1 MRKGIKKRPTKA
13 TLATDNIFAD
23 LNLPNP
29 DEWLAKAELARRI
42 SDLIDQ
48 RGLSQRQA
56 AALLGVKQ
64 PQVSAVMRGLLEG
77 FTTDRL
83 FRFLNKLGQE
93 IRIVVHPAENKKK
106 RGSISVEAA

>member
-1 MRKGIKKRPTKA
+1 MRAGKHVRPAKA
-13 TLATDNIFAD
+13 TPSSGNIFAGLD
-23 LNLPNP
+23 LPNP
-29 DEWLAKAELARRI
+29 EQWLAKAELARRI
-42 SDLIDQ
+42 SDLIQQ

-64 PQVSAVMRGLLEG
+64 LQVSAVMRGLLEG

-93 IRIVVHPAENKKK
+93 IRIVVQPAAKRKQ
-106 RGSISVEAA
+106 RGSIKVEAA

>member
-1 MRKGIKKRPTKA
+1 MRASRRKSPIRVTPGSG
-13 TLATDNIFAD
+13 NVFAD

-83 FRFLNKLGQE
+83 FRFLNRLGQE
-93 IRIVVHPAENKKK
+93 VKIVVHPAAKRKK

>member
-1 MRKGIKKRPTKA
+1 MRASRKKTPISVTA
-13 TLATDNIFAD
+13 SSGNVFAD

-93 IRIVVHPAENKKK
+93 IKIVVHPAAKRKK

>member
-1 MRKGIKKRPTKA
+1 MRERGKKPPIKA
-13 TLATDNIFAD
+13 TPSSGNVFAD

-93 IRIVVHPAENKKK
+93 IKIVVHPAAKKKK

>member
-1 MRKGIKKRPTKA
+1 MRAGRKKSPNRVTPGSG
-13 TLATDNIFAD
+13 NVFAD

-93 IRIVVHPAENKKK
+93 IKIVMHPVGKRKK

>member
-1 MRKGIKKRPTKA
+1 MREGRKKPPIKA
-13 TLATDNIFAD
+13 TPGSGNIFAD

-48 RGLSQRQA
+48 RGLTQRQA

-93 IRIVVHPAENKKK
+93 IIIVVHPTAKRKK

>member
-1 MRKGIKKRPTKA
+1 MRADKHRRPAKA
-13 TLATDNIFAD
+13 TPSSGNIFAD

-29 DEWLAKAELARRI
+29 EEWLAKAELARRI
-42 SDLIDQ
+42 SDLIQQ

-83 FRFLNKLGQE
+83 FRFLNRLGQE
-93 IRIVVHPAENKKK
+93 IRIVVQPTAKRKQ
-106 RGSISVEAA
+106 RGSIKVEAA

>member
-1 MRKGIKKRPTKA
+1 MRERKRKSRIRVTVGSA
-13 TLATDNIFAD
+13 NIFAD
-23 LNLPNP
+23 VNLPNP

-42 SDLIDQ
+42 SDLIGE

-93 IRIVVHPAENKKK
+93 IKIVVHPAAKEKK

>member
-1 MRKGIKKRPTKA
+1 MRDGRKKTSVRVTPSA
-13 TLATDNIFAD
+13 GNVCAD

-42 SDLIDQ
+42 SELIEQ

-56 AALLGVKQ
+56 ATLLGVKQ

-83 FRFLNKLGQE
+83 FRFLNGLGQE
-93 IRIVVHPAENKKK
+93 IKIVVHPAARSKK
-106 RGSISVEAA
+106 RGSIRVEAA

>member
-1 MRKGIKKRPTKA
+1 MRAGRKNPTRKV
-13 TLATDNIFAD
+13 TPGSGNVFAD

-29 DEWLAKAELARRI
+29 EEWLAKTELARRI
-42 SDLIDQ
+42 SDLIQQ
-48 RGLSQRQA
+48 RGLSQRRA

-64 PQVSAVMRGLLEG
+64 PQVSAVMRGLLDG

-93 IRIVVHPAENKKK
+93 IRIVVQPAAKRRQ
-106 RGSISVEAA
+106 RGSIKVEAA

>member
-1 MRKGIKKRPTKA
+1 MRKGKGKSRIRVTVGSA
-13 TLATDNIFAD
+13 NIFAD

-42 SDLIDQ
+42 SDLIGE
-48 RGLSQRQA
+48 RGLSQREA

-93 IRIVVHPAENKKK
+93 IKIVVHPVAKRKK